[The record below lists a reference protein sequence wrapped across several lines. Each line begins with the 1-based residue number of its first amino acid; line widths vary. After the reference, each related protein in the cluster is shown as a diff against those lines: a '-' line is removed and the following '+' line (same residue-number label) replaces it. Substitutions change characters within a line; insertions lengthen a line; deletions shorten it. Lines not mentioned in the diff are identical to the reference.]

1 MEGIFLGKTHDELAS
16 FIGSVLL
23 ENIRTEKSEWKQIF
37 SNDVCRVGDWDW
49 PRPDYVLAD
58 NSKLVTYA
66 NEFKPPKQSKREYLT
81 GLGQAI
87 AYLQKHDYSGL
98 ILPKYADDGFE
109 ICEYICNILKTDE
122 FKHLPI
128 SVIEYDEDNINS
140 DSIKLLKGIEI
151 ERGSIPINKKENS
164 VTKTFWCF
172 WRDASHYEVYELL
185 KLADKYNDELGD
197 IYTKFVYEEF
207 YEMLV
212 TKRTKM
218 WDGTARTKNFS
229 VASKKSEKQNYK
241 ISLFHLGLWSQSEG
255 RLTVKGYKLL
265 TIGKIYGANSKKF
278 IDYLTYLILIDG
290 RHLQLIHE
298 FEEFQRIEDISEL
311 KRSEYF
317 IKLDYY
323 LENKGFIGKRKPTA
337 RTTNAKGSYIRDET
351 KLWNHLGLIY
361 SNNTRYFLEG
371 EGLRFNWNRISELLI
386 NNYEI

>member
-23 ENIRTEKSEWKQIF
+23 DNVRAEKDKWKQIF
-37 SNDVCRVGDWDW
+37 SSDICRVGDWDW

-58 NSKLVTYA
+58 NVKGVTYA
-66 NEFKPPKQSKREYLT
+66 NEFKPPKQNKREYLT

-98 ILPKYADDGFE
+98 ILPKYADDGFK
-109 ICEYICNILKTDE
+109 ICEYILNILENDE

-128 SVIEYDEDNINS
+128 SLIEYDEDDLSS
-140 DSIKLLKGIEI
+140 DSIRLLKSIDT
-151 ERGSIPINKKENS
+151 ERGSTPINKRESS

-185 KLADKYNDELGD
+185 RLADKYNDEVGD
-197 IYTKFVYEEF
+197 IYTNFVYEEF
-207 YEMLV
+207 YQMLV
-212 TKRTKM
+212 SKKTKM
-218 WDGTARTKNFS
+218 WDGTPRTKKYS
-229 VASKKSEKQNYK
+229 IASKKSEKQNYK

-298 FEEFQRIEDISEL
+298 FENFQRDTDIVSL
-311 KRSEYF
+311 KRNEYF
-317 IKLDYY
+317 ISLDSY
-323 LENKGFIGKRKPTA
+323 LESKGFIGKRKPTA
-337 RTTNAKGSYIRDET
+337 ITTNAKGSYIRDET

-361 SNNTRYFLEG
+361 NQNKRYFFEREG
-371 EGLRFNWNRISELLI
+371 IRFNWNRISELLI
-386 NNYEI
+386 NDYEI